1 MIVEYSLGGIIT
13 IWKISVCIGWH
24 CISFSDEDEDGN
36 PKLDEDGNRIKKKKK
51 KKGKDK
57 DEDKTAFGTLT
68 DEDMKQLLL
77 KTSYNTEEIMQWHF
91 DFLDE
96 CPTGKLSKAH
106 LQRLFKKVFP
116 NGDTENFVAFIF
128 RLFDIDHSNILEF
141 NEFLQVSTSIFWKV
155 MSLEWMFILVSLI
168 W

>member
-1 MIVEYSLGGIIT
+1 
-13 IWKISVCIGWH
+13 
-24 CISFSDEDEDGN
+24 
-36 PKLDEDGNRIKKKKK
+36 
-51 KKGKDK
+51 
-57 DEDKTAFGTLT
+57 
-68 DEDMKQLLL
+68 MKQLLL

-141 NEFLQVSTSIFWKV
+141 NEFLQVSTKENNIQFFRFTLFRNIHSIF
-155 MSLEWMFILVSLI
+155 
-168 W
+168 

>member
-1 MIVEYSLGGIIT
+1 M
-13 IWKISVCIGWH
+13 
-24 CISFSDEDEDGN
+24 SFSDEDEDGN

-57 DEDKTAFGTLT
+57 DEDKTVFGTLS

-141 NEFLQVSTSIFWKV
+141 NEFLQVSTKENNIQFFRFTLFRNIHTEFRMNVYFSVLDMEVF
-155 MSLEWMFILVSLI
+155 
-168 W
+168 

>member
-1 MIVEYSLGGIIT
+1 
-13 IWKISVCIGWH
+13 
-24 CISFSDEDEDGN
+24 
-36 PKLDEDGNRIKKKKK
+36 
-51 KKGKDK
+51 
-57 DEDKTAFGTLT
+57 
-68 DEDMKQLLL
+68 MKQLLL

-141 NEFLQVSTSIFWKV
+141 NEFLQVSKYYREQHSIFQIH
-155 MSLEWMFILVSLI
+155 SF
-168 W
+168 

>member
-1 MIVEYSLGGIIT
+1 
-13 IWKISVCIGWH
+13 
-24 CISFSDEDEDGN
+24 
-36 PKLDEDGNRIKKKKK
+36 
-51 KKGKDK
+51 
-57 DEDKTAFGTLT
+57 
-68 DEDMKQLLL
+68 MKQLLL

-141 NEFLQVSTSIFWKV
+141 NEFLQVSTKENNIQFFRFTLFRNIHTEFRMNVYFSVLDMVVF
-155 MSLEWMFILVSLI
+155 
-168 W
+168 

>member
-1 MIVEYSLGGIIT
+1 
-13 IWKISVCIGWH
+13 
-24 CISFSDEDEDGN
+24 
-36 PKLDEDGNRIKKKKK
+36 
-51 KKGKDK
+51 
-57 DEDKTAFGTLT
+57 
-68 DEDMKQLLL
+68 MKQLLL

-141 NEFLQVSTSIFWKV
+141 NEFLQVSLNFLKRDEFRMNVYFSVLDMVVFKKNLGLTSVKKNV
-155 MSLEWMFILVSLI
+155 LI
-168 W
+168 YELTTNAFLFETKRPPGRFY

>member
-1 MIVEYSLGGIIT
+1 
-13 IWKISVCIGWH
+13 
-24 CISFSDEDEDGN
+24 
-36 PKLDEDGNRIKKKKK
+36 
-51 KKGKDK
+51 
-57 DEDKTAFGTLT
+57 
-68 DEDMKQLLL
+68 MKQLLL

-141 NEFLQVSTSIFWKV
+141 NEFLQVRLLMCVYVCMYIRYRKIFTSVEFN
-155 MSLEWMFILVSLI
+155 SLQPRFGCGLVL
-168 W
+168 

>member
-1 MIVEYSLGGIIT
+1 MIRLIQQILF
-13 IWKISVCIGWH
+13 I
-24 CISFSDEDEDGN
+24 ISFSEEDEDGN
-36 PKLDEDGNRIKKKKK
+36 PKVDENGDRIKKKKK

-57 DEDKTAFGTLT
+57 DEDKAVYGTLT
-68 DEDMKQLLL
+68 DEDMKQLLA

-141 NEFLQVSTSIFWKV
+141 NEFLQVRLLICMYVYYESEFRIIFKNIQNLSI
-155 MSLEWMFILVSLI
+155 IL
-168 W
+168 